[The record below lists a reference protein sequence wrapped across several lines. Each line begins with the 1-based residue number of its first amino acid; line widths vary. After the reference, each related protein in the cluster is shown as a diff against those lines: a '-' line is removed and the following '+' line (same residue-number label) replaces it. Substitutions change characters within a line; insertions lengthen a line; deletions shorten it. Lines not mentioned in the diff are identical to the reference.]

1 MPNWAYTQYIATGDK
16 EQLQKL
22 LAVMDELEC
31 MKAPGLHKN
40 GFGPTWLGNLVI
52 KLGGDWEKIY
62 CRGSW
67 DNLQLTDDCIMF
79 SVESAWGELN
89 EVRHLIE
96 AHFPGIRLYYQS
108 EEPGMGIY
116 VTNDPTGEYFPDR
129 YYLWVEDEDTDYY
142 PTVES
147 LAKAVE
153 EITGSIHLT
162 TFDACKKALAYYA
175 FRHRD
180 LCYTIEE
187 FKVIED

>member
-1 MPNWAYTQYIATGDK
+1 
-16 EQLQKL
+16 
-22 LAVMDELEC
+22 MDELER
-31 MKAPGLHKN
+31 MKEPLHPN
-40 GFGPTWLGNLVI
+40 GFGTTWLGNLVT
-52 KLGGDWEKIY
+52 KLSGDCEKVY

-67 DNLQLTDDCIMF
+67 DNLCHDDESLTF
-79 SVESAWGELN
+79 TVESAWNELN
-89 EVRHLIE
+89 EMRELIE
-96 AHFPGIRLYYQS
+96 AHLPGIKLYYQS

-116 VTNDPTGEYFPDR
+116 ITNDPTGEYFPDR
-129 YYLWVEDEDTDYY
+129 FYLWVEDEDTDYY

-153 EITGSIHLT
+153 EITGSGHLT

-175 FRHRD
+175 SRHHD